1 MVPTGKRCAR
11 EDSCMGLRSWL
22 RERARRSSERRQVAE
37 AREVKAKEA
46 PRPREIAPGFAED
59 EWQELPAYIPVDPEE
74 HRVACVIAAA
84 IAAGDRPESEMKIR
98 RVSMA
103 NSEYRRVACIATAI
117 GAGAL
122 EESSFKVRR
131 IYKKKDMEK
140 DHAA

>member
-1 MVPTGKRCAR
+1 
-11 EDSCMGLRSWL
+11 
-22 RERARRSSERRQVAE
+22 
-37 AREVKAKEA
+37 
-46 PRPREIAPGFAED
+46 
-59 EWQELPAYIPVDPEE
+59 
-74 HRVACVIAAA
+74 
-84 IAAGDRPESEMKIR
+84 MKIR

-103 NSEYRRVACIATAI
+103 NPEYRRVACIATAI